1 VELNGVN
8 KVINVNNEKIIINL
22 FLLPFWLPNYSQCS
36 EVFQISVLAF
46 NLANYQVPLQLSR
59 PATEI
64 VAKSSRMK

>member
-1 VELNGVN
+1 MELNGVN
-8 KVINVNNEKIIINL
+8 KVINVNNEKAIINL
-22 FLLPFWLPNYSQCS
+22 FLLLPNYSQCS

>member
-1 VELNGVN
+1 MELNGVN
-8 KVINVNNEKIIINL
+8 EVINVNNEKEIINL
-22 FLLPFWLPNYSQCS
+22 FLLLPNYSQCS